1 MITFQARPFFR
12 PDSEELRYLPEG
24 PRQLQHRLSDHALLA
39 WVDIQH
45 GPADFRGSINVLDL
59 ETLRNTTHPLP
70 GRPGFFAE
78 TDQPGVVVI
87 GMERRLVLYNLLDR
101 TLTETRFA
109 LPEDERVIINDARVI
124 INDGLAIP
132 GGLIFGTKHLQFSE
146 RIAAAYY
153 LDLVKGTLSVL
164 LPEEICSNGKYF
176 STEQGETLLVEIDSP
191 NKTVDVHH
199 LDLARSAATSSR
211 VLSDFRSLRAV
222 PDGMRPAPGGRS
234 AVVAFFDPGPAE
246 SGTARQISL
255 TTGVVEA
262 EWHLPGSPRVTCP
275 EFIWF
280 DNAVHVMFTTAVEG
294 MPEDLRRNASEAGSL
309 FCARTEFT
317 GLPTPPPLLEA
328 AQFMPKPNR

>member
-1 MITFQARPFFR
+1 MTIVQARPFFR

-39 WVDIQH
+39 WVAIQH
-45 GPADFRGSINVLDL
+45 GAADFRGSINVLDL

-101 TLTETRFA
+101 TLTETRFS
-109 LPEDERVIINDARVI
+109 LPEDARVV
-124 INDGLAIP
+124 INEGLAIP

-146 RIAAAYY
+146 RLAAAYY
-153 LDLVKGTLSVL
+153 LDLAKGTLSVL

-176 STEQGETLLVEIDSP
+176 STEQGQTLLVEIDSP

-199 LDLARSAATSSR
+199 LDLARSAVTSSR

-222 PDGMRPAPGGRS
+222 PDGMRPVPGGRS
-234 AVVAFFDPGPAE
+234 AVVAFFDPGPADT
-246 SGTARQISL
+246 GTARQISL
-255 TTGVVEA
+255 TTGEVQA

-280 DNAVHVMFTTAVEG
+280 DNAVHVMFSTAVEG
-294 MPEDLRRNASEAGSL
+294 MPEDLRRNAPEAGSL

-317 GLPTPPPLLEA
+317 ELPPPPPLLEA
-328 AQFMPKPNR
+328 AQFVLKPNR